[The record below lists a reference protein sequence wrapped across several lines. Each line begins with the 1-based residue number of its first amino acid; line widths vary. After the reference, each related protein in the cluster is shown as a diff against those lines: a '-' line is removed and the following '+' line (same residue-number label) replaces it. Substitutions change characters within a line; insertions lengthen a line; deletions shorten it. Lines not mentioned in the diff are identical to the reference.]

1 MFADFAAGAG
11 YLLRGFRL
19 IRQRG
24 IRRYF
29 IAPIAVNIVVFVS
42 LIWLGATRFTEV
54 TQKLLPQG
62 GSWLSGI
69 IELFIWVLIGLI
81 VLVFGFF
88 IFTLVVNFIGSP
100 FNGLLSEKVE
110 RMLAPPELDSKPRK
124 SHFFS
129 DFILSI
135 AGEIKKYS
143 VFLFIWL
150 LLIAAAVTPVVNI
163 VTGPPAAILAPIFG
177 AWMLALEYISY
188 PMNNHNKHFTEV
200 RRWLRKH
207 RMLGLGFGSAVMI
220 ATLVPVL
227 NLIVM
232 PAAVAGATALWVE
245 RRDVDSVRLY

>member
-1 MFADFAAGAG
+1 MFADFMAGAG
-11 YLLRGFRL
+11 YLFRGFRL

-24 IRRYF
+24 LRRYF
-29 IAPIAVNIVVFVS
+29 VGPIAVNIVVFVS
-42 LIWLGATRFTEV
+42 LIWLGATRFTEI

-62 GSWLSGI
+62 GSWLSGA
-69 IELFIWVLIGLI
+69 IELFVWVLIGLI

-88 IFTLVVNFIGSP
+88 VFTLVVNLIGSP

-110 RMLAPPELDSKPRK
+110 RLLVPPELDSKPRK

-129 DFILSI
+129 DFIPSI
-135 AGEIKKYS
+135 AGEVKKYS
-143 VFLFIWL
+143 VFLVIWL
-150 LLIAAAVTPVVNI
+150 VLIAAVVTPIVNI
-163 VTGPPAAILAPIFG
+163 VTGPPAAILAPFIG

-188 PMNNHNKHFTEV
+188 PMNNHNKYFSEV
-200 RRWLRKH
+200 REWLRKH
-207 RMLGLGFGSAVMI
+207 RMLGLGFGFAVMV

>member
-24 IRRYF
+24 LRRYF
-29 IAPIAVNIVVFVS
+29 IGPIAVNITVFVS

-62 GSWLSGI
+62 DGWWSGI
-69 IELFIWVLIGLI
+69 VGIFAWILFGMV
-81 VLVFGFF
+81 VLVLGFF
-88 IFTLVVNFIGSP
+88 LFTLVVNLIGSP

-110 RMLAPPELDSKPRK
+110 RVLVPPELGSTPRK

-129 DFILSI
+129 DLIPSLFGEVRKYVIFLAIFAILLVLVLI
-135 AGEIKKYS
+135 PGIN
-143 VFLFIWL
+143 I
-150 LLIAAAVTPVVNI
+150 IAAPLT
-163 VTGPPAAILAPIFG
+163 LLFS

-188 PMNNHNKHFTEV
+188 PMSNHNKYFSEV
-200 RRWLRKH
+200 RRWLRKN
-207 RMLGLGFGSAVMI
+207 RMLGLGFGFAVMV

-245 RRDVDSVRLY
+245 RRDIDSVKLY